1 MHMINYKFVLA
12 TDCRGLY
19 KKCVVLFLWDHIM
32 SFIPGVVVG
41 SGGVVV
47 GGGGVPEKHCRRK
60 ILKYGAYVQ

>member
-1 MHMINYKFVLA
+1 
-12 TDCRGLY
+12 
-19 KKCVVLFLWDHIM
+19 M

-60 ILKYGAYVQ
+60 IFKCGAYVQ

>member
-1 MHMINYKFVLA
+1 
-12 TDCRGLY
+12 
-19 KKCVVLFLWDHIM
+19 M

-60 ILKYGAYVQ
+60 I

>member
-1 MHMINYKFVLA
+1 
-12 TDCRGLY
+12 
-19 KKCVVLFLWDHIM
+19 M

-47 GGGGVPEKHCRRK
+47 GSGGVPEKHCRRK